1 MLSCSDIILSSST
14 QPDAALLHTLS
25 ESTLLL
31 AAGLSFSIKE
41 PQILALV
48 GPNGSGKTTLM
59 NCMMNLLEYQAGT
72 VKILGK
78 DNKDTSIFREI
89 SYLKDNNILYPYL
102 TGYDHLKYISDI
114 QKLEH
119 GRIDEVAA
127 KIGIT
132 SYMHK
137 NVSSYS
143 LGMKQHLLIAMSIM
157 NKPKLILMD
166 EPLTGLDPDSIIRT
180 RELIQ
185 ELYIQGVTILLS
197 SHSLSEIDFITTDIL
212 FLSEGKV
219 MYEDIEAYKKMEY
232 SLSFHNEQRQQ
243 DFVSALENSLWQDH
257 YRGDLDTIKVNVS
270 ESEINDF
277 IGFMA
282 SNKLEIA
289 NLTSRRR
296 GAEERYREIFHL

>member
-1 MLSCSDIILSSST
+1 
-14 QPDAALLHTLS
+14 
-25 ESTLLL
+25 
-31 AAGLSFSIKE
+31 
-41 PQILALV
+41 
-48 GPNGSGKTTLM
+48 
-59 NCMMNLLEYQAGT
+59 MNLLEYQAGT
-72 VKILGK
+72 VTILGK

-119 GRIDEVAA
+119 GRIDE
-127 KIGIT
+127 
-132 SYMHK
+132 
-137 NVSSYS
+137 
-143 LGMKQHLLIAMSIM
+143 
-157 NKPKLILMD
+157 
-166 EPLTGLDPDSIIRT
+166 
-180 RELIQ
+180 

-243 DFVSALENSLWQDH
+243 YFVSALENALWQDH
-257 YRGDLDTIKVNVS
+257 YRGDLDTIKVDVS

>member
-72 VKILGK
+72 VTILGK

-119 GRIDEVAA
+119 GRIDE
-127 KIGIT
+127 
-132 SYMHK
+132 
-137 NVSSYS
+137 
-143 LGMKQHLLIAMSIM
+143 
-157 NKPKLILMD
+157 
-166 EPLTGLDPDSIIRT
+166 
-180 RELIQ
+180 